1 MENMGL
7 IDAFRELNPN
17 LKRYSWRQFGGPRR
31 ARLDFFLISSH
42 LLPYVDKAEILPGI
56 NSDHSL
62 PLLDIDLTR
71 FKKGRGFFKFNNSLL
86 KEPEYVKLVND
97 AIRYTIIQYA
107 EDIYSKEFLEK
118 ASPEQL
124 QSIVCNIDPQLL
136 LECLLLEIRGK
147 TIAYCAWKKKVEML
161 PKI

>member
-71 FKKGRGFFKFNNSLL
+71 FKKGRGF
-86 KEPEYVKLVND
+86 
-97 AIRYTIIQYA
+97 I
-107 EDIYSKEFLEK
+107 
-118 ASPEQL
+118 
-124 QSIVCNIDPQLL
+124 
-136 LECLLLEIRGK
+136 
-147 TIAYCAWKKKVEML
+147 
-161 PKI
+161 